1 MSLFYFLLLVLG
13 FLLLLSWLLSP
24 MSSRPDM
31 LGRLLWLLVESLERV
46 VTEDSCLL
54 KEAMDSFS
62 SVLGEV
68 MLVLT

>member
-1 MSLFYFLLLVLG
+1 
-13 FLLLLSWLLSP
+13 

-31 LGRLLWLLVESLERV
+31 LGRLFWLLVESLERV

>member
-1 MSLFYFLLLVLG
+1 MNSFYFFLLLFG
-13 FLLLLSWLLSP
+13 FLLLLSWLISS

-31 LGRLLWLLVESLERV
+31 LGRLFWLLVESLERV